1 MGALTKNE
9 RDGLEEVFL
18 SIHSGYEKYQ
28 KIKYISALIMSKGN
42 TISVNTLIKRAKY
55 GLKETNI
62 SHFIAYITKKKKYLS
77 K

>member
-18 SIHSGYEKYQ
+18 SIHSGHEKYQ
-28 KIKYISALIMSKGN
+28 KIKNISALIILKGN
-42 TISVNTLIKRAKY
+42 TLSVNTLIKHAKY

-62 SHFIAYITKKKKYLS
+62 SHFIAYVTKKKKYLS

>member
-18 SIHSGYEKYQ
+18 SIHSNNEKYQ
-28 KIKYISALIMSKGN
+28 KIKDISTLIMSKRS
-42 TISVNTLIKRAKY
+42 TFYVNTLIKQAKY

-62 SHFIAYITKKKKYLS
+62 SHFMAFLTKKKKYLS

>member
-18 SIHSGYEKYQ
+18 SIHANNEKLQ
-28 KIKYISALIMSKGN
+28 RIKEISSLILSRGS
-42 TISVNTLIKRAKY
+42 TLFVNTFLKQVKY
-55 GLKETNI
+55 GIKETNI
-62 SHFIAYITKKKKYLS
+62 SHFVRFIAKKKKYLS

>member
-18 SIHSGYEKYQ
+18 SIHSNNEKYQ
-28 KIKYISALIMSKGN
+28 KIKDISNLI
-42 TISVNTLIKRAKY
+42 ISRENRYWVNTLVKQVKY

-62 SHFIAYITKKKKYLS
+62 SHLIAYIGKKKKYLS

>member
-18 SIHSGYEKYQ
+18 SIHSNNEKYQ
-28 KIKYISALIMSKGN
+28 KIKDISTLIMSKR
-42 TISVNTLIKRAKY
+42 NTLYLNSLIKQVKY
-55 GLKETNI
+55 GIKETNI
-62 SHFIAYITKKKKYLS
+62 SHFMAFIAKKKKYLS

>member
-9 RDGLEEVFL
+9 RDGLEDVFL
-18 SIHSGYEKYQ
+18 SIHSGHEKYK
-28 KIKYISALIMSKGN
+28 KIKDISALIMSRGN
-42 TISVNTLIKRAKY
+42 TLSVSTLIKHAKY